1 MYSLVVSIYVS
12 GIRVTVSNQYLLFL
26 VIVRFR
32 LKLAF
37 DHDRDWYLDWI
48 TVLLAVRFELEALAA
63 GRLCSNLA
71 FALELLA
78 VASGNEMIRAW
89 AALGAEPCG
98 LYCRAA
104 SSQS

>member
-1 MYSLVVSIYVS
+1 MYSLVVVS

-37 DHDRDWYLDWI
+37 DHDRDWYLDRI
-48 TVLLAVRFELEALAA
+48 TVLLAVRCELEALAA

-71 FALELLA
+71 FALEFACRALL
-78 VASGNEMIRAW
+78 
-89 AALGAEPCG
+89 ALGAGPRG
-98 LYCRAA
+98 F
-104 SSQS
+104 